1 MGGLLLFNSLR
12 AMIYKFYWERPDGQ
26 GHVYDEKFIIAV
38 VEDQEGESEIH
49 FVTIPLAYH
58 SDIFGAYKSK
68 LEAEQ
73 CKTVKS
79 VMGGGLVTINSK
91 DKSLKT
97 YGRSEGFGP
106 ITINIVEKCLRETI

>member
-58 SDIFGAYKSK
+58 SDIFGSYKMK
-68 LEAEQ
+68 LEANKEKLLNLLWVRVYYFY
-73 CKTVKS
+73 CEWFCE
-79 VMGGGLVTINSK
+79 LLLSK
-91 DKSLKT
+91 V
-97 YGRSEGFGP
+97 
-106 ITINIVEKCLRETI
+106 VELFL

>member
-1 MGGLLLFNSLR
+1 MERATCMTRSSLLPLLR
-12 AMIYKFYWERPDGQ
+12 IRYIHQTFPYFHSPSVTNRLL
-26 GHVYDEKFIIAV
+26 
-38 VEDQEGESEIH
+38 QEGESEIH

-79 VMGGGLVTINSK
+79 VMGKG
-91 DKSLKT
+91 
-97 YGRSEGFGP
+97 
-106 ITINIVEKCLRETI
+106 